1 MRYIGNKESMV
12 EEIDSFIESR
22 VESEESLTL
31 FDAFCGTGV
40 RSVKK

>member
-22 VESEESLTL
+22 VESEESITY
-31 FDAFCGTGV
+31 FDAF
-40 RSVKK
+40 

>member
-31 FDAFCGTGV
+31 LTHFAGQVQCQIG
-40 RSVKK
+40 

>member
-31 FDAFCGTGV
+31 THFAGQVQCQIG
-40 RSVKK
+40 